1 MPTNHDD
8 LAGGAT
14 TIGTFAPV
22 ELFCGDD
29 AVHTGSMVIAS
40 GLTFAKY
47 EVLARNAAGEAIKFN
62 PAGSAPD
69 NVAHAIA
76 AQPTTV
82 AGNVP
87 VFLSGA
93 FNNAALVWPASG
105 MGTYALRQSAFLG
118 KPIRI
123 GKVVN

>member
-1 MPTNHDD
+1 MAND
-8 LAGGAT
+8 LASGADAV
-14 TIGTFAPV
+14 GTLSPV
-22 ELFCGDD
+22 NLWAGDD
-29 AVHTGSMVIAS
+29 DVVTGEMVIAS

-69 NVAHAIA
+69 NVAYGVA

-87 VFLSGA
+87 VFLGGC
-93 FNNAALVWPASG
+93 FNHTALVWPASG
-105 MGTYALRQSAFLG
+105 MGTYALRQSAFLRT
-118 KPIRI
+118 PIRI
-123 GKVVN
+123 GKLGN

>member
-1 MPTNHDD
+1 MPND
-8 LAGGAT
+8 LASSNAV
-14 TIGTFAPV
+14 GTLTSVNLFAGSDEV
-22 ELFCGDD
+22 LSGD
-29 AVHTGSMVIAS
+29 MVIGS

-69 NVAHAIA
+69 NVAYGIA

-87 VFLSGA
+87 VYLGGC
-93 FNNAALVWPASG
+93 FNHEALVWPASG
-105 MGTYALRQSAFLG
+105 MGTYALRQGAFLRS
-118 KPIRI
+118 PIRI
-123 GKVVN
+123 GKLGN